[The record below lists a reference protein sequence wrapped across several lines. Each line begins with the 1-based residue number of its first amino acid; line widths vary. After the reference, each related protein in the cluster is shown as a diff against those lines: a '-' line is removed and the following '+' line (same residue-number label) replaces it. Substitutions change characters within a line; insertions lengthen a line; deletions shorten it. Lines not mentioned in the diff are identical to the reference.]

1 MAMEGLLSNKGSPS
15 SLPPSLPPSFLPS
28 LVLIH
33 PYISLNRDLSESLS
47 VCLCPPASVCVVA
60 WLSCQRGVGGG
71 WAMIAEP
78 TTTCCCVRCVSMCV
92 CVCTRLYGGCL
103 SFFSSQRDCHEG
115 QTHHTNTNTHA
126 RTHARGR
133 EGREGGREGGR
144 RDGRLWQARPGRSG
158 K

>member
-1 MAMEGLLSNKGSPS
+1 MRRCMVVVSEG
-15 SLPPSLPPSFLPS
+15 
-28 LVLIH
+28 
-33 PYISLNRDLSESLS
+33 R
-47 VCLCPPASVCVVA
+47 
-60 WLSCQRGVGGG
+60 GGG

-115 QTHHTNTNTHA
+115 QTHHTNTNTHP

-133 EGREGGREGGR
+133 EGREGGREGEGMA
-144 RDGRLWQARPGRSG
+144 GWLRLKDTPMMCPKRELSMSCLLRPPPPLLSVCLSVCLFVVRLFVSVHECE
-158 K
+158 